1 MANYVKFKQG
11 LKKDFNTTNQ
21 PLTNGMIYFVID
33 EHNNGSIYYDT
44 IVDGEHATK
53 EGTVHRVKF
62 SGLPIKITG
71 SVIGTGVISKDGE
84 TIEINTSTNHS
95 HGLAH
100 QDFTV
105 TLSNDDTNLKWTR
118 LGNQNGEGFW
128 LKSIKGDVKAPAW
141 FQPNYGAGIAFG
153 GGSTKGIISVKY
165 NEPSIRFAGG
175 NGDAPVWYFTITG
188 ANDKTYDLSKI
199 GGHSS
204 DSAKLDHNL
213 IFKIA
218 STADATQGGNG
229 TATDLSGSAVD
240 LYLPTKISG
249 FDLLQATRFQGNA
262 DTSTVAAKLGKG
274 GNTSLPMTFYWDGSK
289 GTQPTW
295 LWGGEN
301 GIDMYVYNPSNFR
314 VAHSVNTAGLDHD
327 VTFKIS
333 KVANATTGEAGVVT
347 KLTGALLEL
356 ILPASISGFNLI
368 QSTRFQGNADSATVA
383 SRANSLFLNPSN
395 RQENI
400 DYQINSDKYQ
410 SRVTYSL
417 ASSITKTGKPPVGDS
432 HVLTFGWDGS
442 GWGAQLAITA
452 DAKPHMAIRG
462 ATVDEKGVSIWDETW
477 STVLDS
483 SNYTSYI
490 NNYYWANV
498 KVSTASSMETKP
510 TFNTAYT
517 SNWWRSTGKTG
528 WWNDT
533 YSGGIAM
540 EDKTYVKVAGNKSFL
555 IPNGSLKIGGNGD
568 IFFATGY
575 DDATL
580 KIYGQTNTDFGVET
594 IVIQTCFDN
603 RDPQTSEYTTQY
615 ANRCNLL
622 LQPRGG
628 QVYIGK
634 NLTTPGDIGYKLL
647 VGGNQWIEGNLVFK
661 GAKEIK
667 FIGSKQT
674 YSMIRFI
681 DNTSDAYGNGISI
694 GGGGSTVI
702 GAGESAMS
710 YVTNGG
716 DERLFLL
723 SDGAINIEA
732 GGDTI
737 SNRKGLQ
744 VTSDGHILP
753 IKAENS
759 NPNAQDLGSAAD
771 YWRNLY
777 INNITL
783 QGQVGNRLV
792 WTNGSKILQAG
803 YHYADTDRIA
813 INTAGRQGYNFYV
826 NGSSYFSSNT
836 YIHRNYFLNNP
847 STGAGELVLTALGYK
862 SAGYPVYND
871 PEFAK
876 GANGISVYN
885 NSSNGVVTHAIV
897 SDASSGNSSGKIL
910 KITHTGSGSPGFGG
924 FVQYISSRANAIFI
938 QIFRAKIPTGRNVA
952 TASNSMGDN
961 YKDEW
966 LTPTTG
972 TGRWEWYARRVI
984 CGASGTFSTGGYVYI
999 KDGAAPT
1006 ASSPLVW
1013 YLSYCNVIDI
1023 TKGNYDGLRTRYSDF
1038 VIYDSGEDGKDNK
1051 TPINDKY
1058 VAKIVAKTSNGTTFT
1073 LRGLNGAGN
1082 ELADAVLTIPNAG
1095 SGKAGL
1101 ITDAAQTIYGEKTL
1115 TSNLRF
1121 ANVTTGTRGIVGTIA
1136 DNNYWRVVGRADK
1149 TNEGYLEIATG
1160 DDANEPIYMRQ
1171 YSGVFGTVKRT
1182 FTILD
1187 GSGCSRAPE
1196 LFEAKKVHVNSKLNQ
1211 STAIAD
1217 ISYQFQVTGTS
1228 NFTDTVNISGVT
1240 NHHNNIQIDAN
1251 YSIAR
1256 PGRGSNWFGSHNT
1269 AMIRMTTIDGWA
1281 PLLAQRATNGY
1292 WVLGHY
1298 NNGGEFNDQWI
1309 FGYLANSNLEGT
1321 SGAKNDLS
1329 TKYRMRNVGG
1339 EKNILFSTYNA
1350 QIGSSTNP
1358 VYIKSNGEAV
1368 ACTYSLSATI
1378 EAGTANR
1385 MAYYKT
1391 ANQIGSSGHYVTSN
1405 QVGINAS
1412 SSKNY
1417 TFYVGGDSLFDN
1429 AVTINGNVHILPDT
1443 DVGLNGA
1450 GSLVIGNKAGQN
1462 LGIDGNEIMARNNSK
1477 ASALY
1482 LNNEGGVVQVG
1493 QDGITI
1499 QAKASSTNL
1508 QSGGLRISSENAGNS
1523 GNVALELYRGN
1534 NGSWQIANE
1543 GAILYFRTNW
1553 VGEKKATYAKNT
1565 LIIDNT
1571 TGSASIPYLAIG
1583 QEERNTTYGLYVV
1596 SSQSWIKNTL
1606 WTGNVYPDTNNT
1618 RECGTNNYFWNKMNT
1633 NWLNVNRGTSQ
1644 TDGGITLYGGDV
1656 NYGIIFRTTKN
1667 QGTHGYVSGDWATYF
1682 TMSNSAGRGWIFK
1695 RWGVGNVASIS
1706 TDGNA
1711 YFNGHIRAASTG
1723 GSWLDGQRYNY
1734 GGYNLLDATNSESYW
1749 PWLRQTNTNTKKWF
1763 SFGILANSFYLIGS
1777 STNRTDNGYDFGW
1790 QFDISNGN
1798 TTFNTNGNKN
1808 NTSKTV
1814 INGRLI
1820 VNPYYSTEQSYSEG
1834 IRVNRANNGW
1844 ANIIL
1849 GGDNGSSTGTSS
1861 TTWLIGHRGS
1871 NGTSSGSG
1879 GSNGANLTGKIN
1891 DLTIEV
1897 NSSSG
1902 QGLTLPVAQG
1912 ELLTWQQRPIMA
1924 QLPAQG
1930 GSATI
1935 LNNANYKTAYLATTS
1950 NGNASMGLVSANWY
1964 HVMNFRHLD
1973 NNGFNSQFVLPLNH
1987 NGQAAWRLSSGTTW
2001 EPWNYIFDDNH
2012 AMIPA
2017 SNNVYNIGSASNYWA
2032 TGYINTLYVAGNA
2045 YANGSNRIPTTG
2057 NTTGTIGSATVPV
2070 YSDNG
2075 VLKTITSYSGNA
2087 ATATTAS
2094 KLSRNAGSATKPIY
2108 FSGGVPVQC
2117 NDTLGVSIS
2126 GNAASAT
2133 YTTQLLGVNG
2143 SNTPYSAVE
2152 GNLIRAVWNVKGDSR
2167 WYLKA
2172 GTYNCRVNYA
2182 DNAGN
2187 ADTID
2192 GYHASEVYK
2201 AATHTIN
2208 NYSSVNDWVQI
2219 ATINID
2225 GTDLAMGGFTA
2236 ILSNR
2241 EYLDGSSFIL
2251 TVAIRRNS
2259 VTSASCQAFYT
2270 PIGSSSPRE
2279 ITIRS
2284 NDGVNFYIYLKS
2296 ELNSWTTYYN
2306 VTKIMTENK
2315 VIFEN
2320 TGISSTNLIT
2330 GDVLKVTATRGGYVN
2345 RAVNANNTKEV
2356 WNDSSYMSFHWNGQS
2371 GQPTWLWGGNNDTNM
2386 YVYNPSNFRV
2396 SYANNAGDADTVDG
2410 YHASDLA
2417 KKTDVSNSYV
2427 KKAGDT
2433 MTGELKN
2440 SSNDFTL
2447 SSNSNEQRFKF
2458 LNASKNKHTVYFY
2471 KGAGT
2476 SSTIVG
2482 LWDSTDGQIWTYN
2495 TSGYFNLDKRVVIG
2509 GYNNSNYSLSTSS
2522 FICDSWI
2529 RTTGSTGW
2537 YNETYGGGWH
2547 MSDSTYIRNYNS
2559 KHLYITGRL
2568 GVNCELRLWEAGR
2581 QITRAG
2587 NSVAWI
2593 NGRDGA
2599 LIRQDSYT
2607 GYNPIFS
2614 CKTTNGSWE
2623 LGPYDNNILYFT
2635 YGTDSNH
2642 KAGKNS
2648 VEHPLRLMP
2657 GKGVLLSGLNYG
2669 TSLPSSGTNG
2679 QVFFKI

>member
-33 EHNNGSIYYDT
+33 ENNNGSIYYDT
-44 IVDGEHATK
+44 IVDGKQATK
-53 EGTVHRVKF
+53 KGTVHRVKF

-84 TIEINTSTNHS
+84 SIEINTSTNHS

-141 FQPNYGAGIAFG
+141 FQPNYGAGVAFG

-165 NEPSIRFAGG
+165 NEPSVRFAGG

-188 ANDKTYDLSKI
+188 SNDKTYDLSKI

-204 DSAKLDHNL
+204 DSAKLDHNVT
-213 IFKIA
+213 FKIA
-218 STADATQGGNG
+218 STADATNGANG
-229 TATDLSGSAVD
+229 TKTDLSGAAVN

-249 FDLLQATRFQGNA
+249 FDLLQA
-262 DTSTVAAKLGKG
+262 S
-274 GNTSLPMTFYWDGSK
+274 
-289 GTQPTW
+289 
-295 LWGGEN
+295 
-301 GIDMYVYNPSNFR
+301 
-314 VAHSVNTAGLDHD
+314 
-327 VTFKIS
+327 
-333 KVANATTGEAGVVT
+333 
-347 KLTGALLEL
+347 
-356 ILPASISGFNLI
+356 
-368 QSTRFQGNADSATVA
+368 RFQGNADSATYA
-383 SRANSLFLNPSN
+383 TSAGYAKGLFLNPET
-395 RQENI
+395 RQEDMNFNLA
-400 DYQINSDKYQ
+400 DTKYIKK
-410 SRVTYSL
+410 VTYSM
-417 ASSITKTGKPPVGDS
+417 ATSTTKKNKPPIGDANILS
-432 HVLTFGWDGS
+432 FGWDNSGYGS
-442 GWGAQLAITA
+442 QLAIQNGSA
-452 DAKPHMAIRG
+452 GHLAVRG
-462 ATVDEKGVSIWDETW
+462 SDSTNGASSWGKW

-498 KVSTASSMETKP
+498 KVSTTSSTETKP

-540 EDKTYVKVAGNKSFL
+540 EDKIYVKVAGNKSFL

-580 KIYGQTNTDFGVET
+580 KIYGQTNTEYGTET
-594 IVIQTCFDN
+594 IAIQTCFDN
-603 RDPQTSEYTTQY
+603 KDPQTSGYTTQY

-634 NLTTPGDIGYKLL
+634 NLTTLGDVEYKLL

-667 FIGSKQT
+667 FIGSKAT

-681 DNTSDAYGNGISI
+681 DNTSDNYGNGISI

-836 YIHRNYFLNNP
+836 YIHRNHFLNNP

-876 GANGISVYN
+876 GTNGISVYN
-885 NSSNGVVTHAIV
+885 DASNGTVTHAIV

-952 TASNSMGDN
+952 TAPNRMGDN

-984 CGASGTFSTGGYVYI
+984 CGASGTFSTGGHIYI
-999 KDGAAPT
+999 KDGATPT

-1038 VIYDSGEDGKDNK
+1038 VTYDSGEDGKDNK

-1058 VAKIVAKTSNGTTFT
+1058 VAKIVTKTSDGTTFT

-1095 SGKAGL
+1095 NGKAGL
-1101 ITDAAQTIYGEKTL
+1101 ITNAAQGIYGEKTL
-1115 TSNLRF
+1115 YSDLRF
-1121 ANVTTGTRGIVGTIA
+1121 ANVSTGTRGIIGTIA
-1136 DNNYWRVVGRADK
+1136 GNNFWRVVGCANATDA
-1149 TNEGYLEIATG
+1149 GYLEIATG
-1160 DDANEPIYMRQ
+1160 DNANESIYIRQ
-1171 YSGVFGTVKRT
+1171 YSGIFGTLKRT
-1182 FTILD
+1182 FTVLD
-1187 GSGCSRAPE
+1187 ESGRSRAPE

-1211 STAIAD
+1211 DAAIAD
-1217 ISYQFQVTGTS
+1217 IGYQFQVTGTS
-1228 NFTDTVNISGVT
+1228 NFTDSVDISGVT
-1240 NHHNNIQIDAN
+1240 THHNNIQMDAN
-1251 YSIAR
+1251 YSISK
-1256 PGRGSNWFGSHNT
+1256 PGKNSNWFGSHNN
-1269 AMIRMTTIDGWA
+1269 AMIRMTSVNDWS
-1281 PLLAQRATNGY
+1281 PLLAQKATNGY
-1292 WVLGHY
+1292 WILGHY
-1298 NNGGEFNDQWI
+1298 NGNDKNSDFRDQWL
-1309 FGYLANSNLEGT
+1309 FGYLSDGNLEGT
-1321 SGAKNDLS
+1321 TGASNSL
-1329 TKYRMRNVGG
+1329 TTTYRLL
-1339 EKNILFSTYNA
+1339 NIGDQRMFVSARYNA
-1350 QIGSSTNP
+1350 AVGSGTQP
-1358 VYIKSNGEAV
+1358 VYVQSNGNV
-1368 ACTYSLSATI
+1368 AACSYSLSATI

-1391 ANQIGSSGHYVTSN
+1391 ANQIGSSNHYVTSS
-1405 QVGINAS
+1405 QVGVNAS

-1462 LGIDGNEIMARNNSK
+1462 LGIDGNEVMARNNSK

-1508 QSGGLRISSENAGNS
+1508 QSGGLRISSQNVGNS

-1543 GAILYFRTNW
+1543 EDILYFRTNW
-1553 VGEKKATYAKNT
+1553 VGDRKTTYAKNT

-1571 TGSASIPYLAIG
+1571 TGSASLPYLAIG

-1606 WTGNVYPDTNNT
+1606 WTGNVYPDVNNA
-1618 RECGTNNYFWNKMNT
+1618 RECGTNNYFWNKMST
-1633 NWLNVNRGTSQ
+1633 NWLNVNRGSSQ
-1644 TDGGITLYGGDV
+1644 TDGGITLYGGDI
-1656 NYGIIFRTTKN
+1656 NYGIIYRTTKD

-1682 TMSNSAGRGWIFK
+1682 TMSNSAGKGWIFK

-1711 YFNGHIRAASTG
+1711 YFNGHIRAASTRS
-1723 GSWLDGQRYNY
+1723 SWLDGQRYNY
-1734 GGYNLLDATNSESYW
+1734 GGYNLLDATDSDSYW

-1790 QFDISNGN
+1790 SFDISNGN
-1798 TTFNTNGNKN
+1798 TTFNVKGNKD

-1820 VNPYYSTEQSYSEG
+1820 VNPYYSTEQLYSEG
-1834 IRVNRANNGW
+1834 IRVNRAKNGW

-1871 NGTSSGSG
+1871 NGTNSGSG
-1879 GSNGANLTGKIN
+1879 SVNGANLAGKIN

-1902 QGLTLPVAQG
+1902 QGLTLPVVQG

-1930 GSATI
+1930 SSTTI

-1950 NGNASMGLVSANWY
+1950 NGNASMGLASANWY
-1964 HVMNFRHLD
+1964 HVMNFRHLN
-1973 NNGFNSQFVLPLNH
+1973 NNGYNSQFVLPLNH
-1987 NGQAAWRLSSGTTW
+1987 NGHAAWRLSSGTTW
-2001 EPWNYIFDDNH
+2001 NAWNYIFDDRH
-2012 AMIPA
+2012 AMVPA
-2017 SNNVYNIGSASNYWA
+2017 SNNAYNIGSASNYWA

-2087 ATATTAS
+2087 ATATVAS
-2094 KLSRNAGSATKPIY
+2094 SANKLNTSAGGNTNPIY
-2108 FSGGVPVQC
+2108 FTNGVPVKSTASVGSANQPVYL
-2117 NDTLGVSIS
+2117 NNGVITACAGSQSGTEKQQSFKIS
-2126 GNAASAT
+2126 GSNGTAHWYYLGHLTSNGDNSEVIIDIYSGNGYNGTGNQNTHISIFVKDGWQSTRAAANSFGISYLVDHSDVNATSIRVKGLASADNIIDL
-2133 YTTQLLGVNG
+2133 YVYLPWDYSDGYYSIKG
-2143 SNTPYSAVE
+2143 YYNTWAHKGTRSTAEPTSGEVQNCVFGAFRAGQVY
-2152 GNLIRAVWNVKGDSR
+2152 GAVWNDYAEYRRTKKYVQPGYCVIETGKGDLIKSFER
-2167 WYLKA
+2167 LQPGANIVSDTFGFAIGETEQTKTPLAVSGRVLAYPYEDRDSYQA
-2172 GTYNCRVNYA
+2172 GDPVCSGPN
-2182 DNAGN
+2182 G
-2187 ADTID
+2187 TI
-2192 GYHASEVYK
+2192 SKMTREEV
-2201 AATHTIN
+2201 
-2208 NYSSVNDWVQI
+2208 
-2219 ATINID
+2219 
-2225 GTDLAMGGFTA
+2225 
-2236 ILSNR
+2236 R
-2241 EYLDGSSFIL
+2241 EYPERIIG
-2251 TVAIRRNS
+2251 TVS
-2259 VTSASCQAFYT
+2259 
-2270 PIGSSSPRE
+2270 E
-2279 ITIRS
+2279 IP
-2284 NDGVNFYIYLKS
+2284 DY
-2296 ELNSWTTYYN
+2296 
-2306 VTKIMTENK
+2306 
-2315 VIFEN
+2315 
-2320 TGISSTNLIT
+2320 
-2330 GDVLKVTATRGGYVN
+2330 
-2345 RAVNANNTKEV
+2345 EV
-2356 WNDSSYMSFHWNGQS
+2356 WG
-2371 GQPTWLWGGNNDTNM
+2371 TGN
-2386 YVYNPSNFRV
+2386 VKV
-2396 SYANNAGDADTVDG
+2396 NNRIWI
-2410 YHASDLA
+2410 
-2417 KKTDVSNSYV
+2417 KV
-2427 KKAGDT
+2427 K
-2433 MTGELKN
+2433 
-2440 SSNDFTL
+2440 
-2447 SSNSNEQRFKF
+2447 
-2458 LNASKNKHTVYFY
+2458 
-2471 KGAGT
+2471 
-2476 SSTIVG
+2476 
-2482 LWDSTDGQIWTYN
+2482 
-2495 TSGYFNLDKRVVIG
+2495 
-2509 GYNNSNYSLSTSS
+2509 
-2522 FICDSWI
+2522 
-2529 RTTGSTGW
+2529 
-2537 YNETYGGGWH
+2537 
-2547 MSDSTYIRNYNS
+2547 
-2559 KHLYITGRL
+2559 
-2568 GVNCELRLWEAGR
+2568 
-2581 QITRAG
+2581 
-2587 NSVAWI
+2587 
-2593 NGRDGA
+2593 
-2599 LIRQDSYT
+2599 
-2607 GYNPIFS
+2607 
-2614 CKTTNGSWE
+2614 
-2623 LGPYDNNILYFT
+2623 
-2635 YGTDSNH
+2635 
-2642 KAGKNS
+2642 
-2648 VEHPLRLMP
+2648 
-2657 GKGVLLSGLNYG
+2657 
-2669 TSLPSSGTNG
+2669 
-2679 QVFFKI
+2679 

>member
-1 MANYVKFKQG
+1 LTNYVKFKQG

-33 EHNNGSIYYDT
+33 ENNNGSIYYDT
-44 IVDGEHATK
+44 IVDGKQATK
-53 EGTVHRVKF
+53 KGTVHRVKF

-84 TIEINTSTNHS
+84 SIEINTSTNHS

-105 TLSNDDTNLKWTR
+105 TLTNDDTNLKWTR
-118 LGNQNGEGFW
+118 LGNQNGGGFW
-128 LKSIKGDVKAPAW
+128 LKSIRGQTKAPAW
-141 FQPNYGAGIAFG
+141 FLPDFSAGIAFG
-153 GGSTKGIISVKY
+153 GSDTKGIISVKY
-165 NEPSIRFAGG
+165 SQPGIRFAGG

-204 DSAKLDHNL
+204 DSAKLDHNVT
-213 IFKIA
+213 FKIA
-218 STADATQGGNG
+218 STADATNGANG
-229 TATDLSGSAVD
+229 TKTDLSGAAVN

-249 FDLLQATRFQGNA
+249 FDLLQA
-262 DTSTVAAKLGKG
+262 S
-274 GNTSLPMTFYWDGSK
+274 
-289 GTQPTW
+289 
-295 LWGGEN
+295 
-301 GIDMYVYNPSNFR
+301 
-314 VAHSVNTAGLDHD
+314 
-327 VTFKIS
+327 
-333 KVANATTGEAGVVT
+333 
-347 KLTGALLEL
+347 
-356 ILPASISGFNLI
+356 
-368 QSTRFQGNADSATVA
+368 RFQGNADSATYA
-383 SRANSLFLNPSN
+383 TSAGYAKGLFLNPEA
-395 RQENI
+395 RQEDMNFNLA
-400 DYQINSDKYQ
+400 DTKYIKK
-410 SRVTYSL
+410 VTYSM
-417 ASSITKTGKPPVGDS
+417 ATSTTKKNKPPIGDANILS
-432 HVLTFGWDGS
+432 FGWDNSGYGS
-442 GWGAQLAITA
+442 QLAIQNGSA
-452 DAKPHMAIRG
+452 GHLAVRG
-462 ATVDEKGVSIWDETW
+462 SGSTNGASSWGEW

-498 KVSTASSMETKP
+498 KVSTTSSTETKP

-540 EDKTYVKVAGNKSFL
+540 EDKIYVKVAGNKSFL

-647 VGGNQWIEGNLVFK
+647 IGGNQWIEGNLVFK

-667 FIGSKQT
+667 FIGSKAT

-681 DNTSDAYGNGISI
+681 DNTSDNYGNGISI

-836 YIHRNYFLNNP
+836 YIHRNHFLNNP

-885 NSSNGVVTHAIV
+885 NASNGTVTHAIV

-952 TASNSMGDN
+952 TTSNSMGDN

-984 CGASGTFSTGGYVYI
+984 CGASGTFSTGGHIYI
-999 KDGAAPT
+999 KDGATPT

-1038 VIYDSGEDGKDNK
+1038 VTYDSGEDGKDNK

-1058 VAKIVAKTSNGTTFT
+1058 VAKIVTKTSNGTTFT

-1095 SGKAGL
+1095 NGKAGL
-1101 ITDAAQTIYGEKTL
+1101 ITNAAQGIYGEKTL
-1115 TSNLRF
+1115 YSDLRF
-1121 ANVTTGTRGIVGTIA
+1121 ANVSTGTRGIIGTIA
-1136 DNNYWRVVGRADK
+1136 DNDFWRVVGHASA
-1149 TNEGYLEIATG
+1149 TNSGYLEIATG
-1160 DDANEPIYMRQ
+1160 DDATEPIYIRQ
-1171 YSGVFGTVKRT
+1171 YTGIFGTLKRT
-1182 FTILD
+1182 FTVLD
-1187 GSGCSRAPE
+1187 ESGRSRAPE
-1196 LFEAKKVHVNSKLNQ
+1196 LFEAKKIHVNSKLDQNA
-1211 STAIAD
+1211 AIAD

-1228 NFTDTVNISGVT
+1228 NFTDSVDISGVT
-1240 NHHNNIQIDAN
+1240 THHNHIQIDAN
-1251 YSIAR
+1251 YSIAK
-1256 PGRGSNWFGSHNT
+1256 PGKSSAWFGSHNN
-1269 AMIRMTTIDGWA
+1269 AMIRMTSVNDWS
-1281 PLLAQRATNGY
+1281 PLLAQKATNGY
-1292 WVLGHY
+1292 WILGHY
-1298 NNGGEFNDQWI
+1298 NHYNEKDKNDKDSDFRDQWL
-1309 FGYLANSNLEGT
+1309 FGYLSDGNLEGT
-1321 SGAKNDLS
+1321 TGASNSL
-1329 TKYRMRNVGG
+1329 TTTYRLL
-1339 EKNILFSTYNA
+1339 NIGNQRMFVSARYNA
-1350 QIGSSTNP
+1350 AVGSGTQP
-1358 VYIKSNGEAV
+1358 VYVQSNGNV
-1368 ACTYSLSATI
+1368 AACSYSLSATI

-1391 ANQIGSSGHYVTSN
+1391 ANQIGSSNHYVTSS

-1462 LGIDGNEIMARNNSK
+1462 LGIDGNEVMARNNSK

-1508 QSGGLRISSENAGNS
+1508 QSGGLRISSESAGSN

-1553 VGEKKATYAKNT
+1553 VGDRKTTYAKNA

-1571 TGSASIPYLAIG
+1571 TGAASLPYLAIG
-1583 QEERNTTYGLYVV
+1583 QEERNTTYGLYVT
-1596 SSQSWIKNTL
+1596 SNQSWIKNTL
-1606 WTGNVYPDTNNT
+1606 WTGNVYPDANNKWNLGSAQYQWHSFHVFKDLNIYGNGSTTDDSHIKFNASNNT
-1618 RECGTNNYFWNKMNT
+1618 QRAIITFNGDVDNGAQSNTHLKIATSYGAIKIKPANGYLDLGSGNDLHIQANTKSFNQDIIAAYDAPGSGCGIDLVIGAGATTIVGAGESAAAMRSVGASANENLYLTADANVFLYSNCDTIANRRYACFDTGRNFYPDADNSGSIGTFGNRWNTGWFNTLNLAGATSSTIANSTPRIIFQEKSGTNKIQAVGIVY
-1633 NWLNVNRGTSQ
+1633 
-1644 TDGGITLYGGDV
+1644 TDTDAYRPTKGLKIMDV
-1656 NYGIIFRTTKN
+1656 
-1667 QGTHGYVSGDWATYF
+1667 D
-1682 TMSNSAGRGWIFK
+1682 NSD
-1695 RWGVGNVASIS
+1695 VGNVWLEVQGDIWTGGNIRINNNKSLIQNQGNTSNYTEAVKWYKGGKSQNTYDPQIGQHN
-1706 TDGNA
+1706 TGGDGNGSICILPYA
-1711 YFNGHIRAASTG
+1711 TAADPWG
-1723 GSWLDGQRYNY
+1723 GSVGLFIAKSRM
-1734 GGYNLLDATNSESYW
+1734 LLDNY
-1749 PWLRQTNTNTKKWF
+1749 
-1763 SFGILANSFYLIGS
+1763 
-1777 STNRTDNGYDFGW
+1777 
-1790 QFDISNGN
+1790 
-1798 TTFNTNGNKN
+1798 
-1808 NTSKTV
+1808 
-1814 INGRLI
+1814 
-1820 VNPYYSTEQSYSEG
+1820 
-1834 IRVNRANNGW
+1834 RV
-1844 ANIIL
+1844 
-1849 GGDNGSSTGTSS
+1849 
-1861 TTWLIGHRGS
+1861 
-1871 NGTSSGSG
+1871 
-1879 GSNGANLTGKIN
+1879 
-1891 DLTIEV
+1891 
-1897 NSSSG
+1897 
-1902 QGLTLPVAQG
+1902 
-1912 ELLTWQQRPIMA
+1912 
-1924 QLPAQG
+1924 
-1930 GSATI
+1930 
-1935 LNNANYKTAYLATTS
+1935 
-1950 NGNASMGLVSANWY
+1950 
-1964 HVMNFRHLD
+1964 
-1973 NNGFNSQFVLPLNH
+1973 
-1987 NGQAAWRLSSGTTW
+1987 
-2001 EPWNYIFDDNH
+2001 
-2012 AMIPA
+2012 
-2017 SNNVYNIGSASNYWA
+2017 
-2032 TGYINTLYVAGNA
+2032 
-2045 YANGSNRIPTTG
+2045 PTTG
-2057 NTTGTIGSATVPV
+2057 NSGGTVGSATVPV
-2070 YSDNG
+2070 YSDGG
-2075 VLKTITSYSGNA
+2075 VLKTITSYNGNA
-2087 ATATTAS
+2087 ATATTAL

-2126 GNAASAT
+2126 GNAATATIASSANKLNT
-2133 YTTQLLGVNG
+2133 SAGGNTNPIYFTNGVPVRSTASVGSANQPVYLNNGVITACAGSQSGTEKQQSFKISG
-2143 SNTPYSAVE
+2143 SNGTAHWYYLGHLTSNGDNSEVIIDIYS
-2152 GNLIRAVWNVKGDSR
+2152 GNGYNGTGNQNTHISIFVKDGWQSTRAAANSFGISYLVDHSDVNATSIRVKGLASADNIIDLYVYLPWGYSDGYYSIKGYYNTWAHKGTRSTAEPTSGEVQNCVFGTFRAGQVYGAVWNDYAEYRRTKKYVQPGYCVIETGKGDLIKSSKR
-2167 WYLKA
+2167 LQPGANIVSDTFGFAIGETEQTKTPLAVSGRVLAYPYEDRDSYQA
-2172 GTYNCRVNYA
+2172 GDPVCSGPN
-2182 DNAGN
+2182 G
-2187 ADTID
+2187 TI
-2192 GYHASEVYK
+2192 SKMTREEV
-2201 AATHTIN
+2201 
-2208 NYSSVNDWVQI
+2208 
-2219 ATINID
+2219 
-2225 GTDLAMGGFTA
+2225 
-2236 ILSNR
+2236 R
-2241 EYLDGSSFIL
+2241 EYPDRIIG
-2251 TVAIRRNS
+2251 TVS
-2259 VTSASCQAFYT
+2259 
-2270 PIGSSSPRE
+2270 E
-2279 ITIRS
+2279 IP
-2284 NDGVNFYIYLKS
+2284 DY
-2296 ELNSWTTYYN
+2296 
-2306 VTKIMTENK
+2306 
-2315 VIFEN
+2315 
-2320 TGISSTNLIT
+2320 
-2330 GDVLKVTATRGGYVN
+2330 
-2345 RAVNANNTKEV
+2345 EV
-2356 WNDSSYMSFHWNGQS
+2356 WG
-2371 GQPTWLWGGNNDTNM
+2371 TGN
-2386 YVYNPSNFRV
+2386 VKV
-2396 SYANNAGDADTVDG
+2396 NNRIWI
-2410 YHASDLA
+2410 
-2417 KKTDVSNSYV
+2417 KV
-2427 KKAGDT
+2427 K
-2433 MTGELKN
+2433 
-2440 SSNDFTL
+2440 
-2447 SSNSNEQRFKF
+2447 
-2458 LNASKNKHTVYFY
+2458 
-2471 KGAGT
+2471 
-2476 SSTIVG
+2476 
-2482 LWDSTDGQIWTYN
+2482 
-2495 TSGYFNLDKRVVIG
+2495 
-2509 GYNNSNYSLSTSS
+2509 
-2522 FICDSWI
+2522 
-2529 RTTGSTGW
+2529 
-2537 YNETYGGGWH
+2537 
-2547 MSDSTYIRNYNS
+2547 
-2559 KHLYITGRL
+2559 
-2568 GVNCELRLWEAGR
+2568 
-2581 QITRAG
+2581 
-2587 NSVAWI
+2587 
-2593 NGRDGA
+2593 
-2599 LIRQDSYT
+2599 
-2607 GYNPIFS
+2607 
-2614 CKTTNGSWE
+2614 
-2623 LGPYDNNILYFT
+2623 
-2635 YGTDSNH
+2635 
-2642 KAGKNS
+2642 
-2648 VEHPLRLMP
+2648 
-2657 GKGVLLSGLNYG
+2657 
-2669 TSLPSSGTNG
+2669 
-2679 QVFFKI
+2679 

>member
-33 EHNNGSIYYDT
+33 ENNNGSIYYDT
-44 IVDGEHATK
+44 IVDGAQATK
-53 EGTVHRVKF
+53 KGTVHRVKF

-71 SVIGTGVISKDGE
+71 SVTGTGVICKDGE
-84 TIEINTSTNHS
+84 SIEINTSTNHS

-105 TLSNDDTNLKWTR
+105 TLTNDDTNLKWTR
-118 LGNQNGEGFW
+118 LGNQNGGGFW
-128 LKSIKGDVKAPAW
+128 LKSIRGQAKAPAW
-141 FQPNYGAGIAFG
+141 FLSDYSAGIAFG
-153 GGSTKGIISVKY
+153 GEDTKGIISVKY
-165 NEPSIRFAGG
+165 SQPGVRFAGG

-188 ANDKTYDLSKI
+188 SNNKTYDLSKI

-204 DSAKLDHNL
+204 DSAKLDHNVT
-213 IFKIA
+213 FKIA
-218 STADATQGGNG
+218 STADATNGANG
-229 TATDLSGSAVD
+229 TKTDLSGSAVN

-249 FDLLQATRFQGNA
+249 FDLLQA
-262 DTSTVAAKLGKG
+262 S
-274 GNTSLPMTFYWDGSK
+274 
-289 GTQPTW
+289 
-295 LWGGEN
+295 
-301 GIDMYVYNPSNFR
+301 
-314 VAHSVNTAGLDHD
+314 
-327 VTFKIS
+327 
-333 KVANATTGEAGVVT
+333 
-347 KLTGALLEL
+347 
-356 ILPASISGFNLI
+356 
-368 QSTRFQGNADSATVA
+368 RFQGNADSATYA
-383 SRANSLFLNPSN
+383 TSAGYAKGLFLNPET
-395 RQENI
+395 RQEDMNFNLA
-400 DYQINSDKYQ
+400 DAKYIK
-410 SRVTYSL
+410 RVTYSM
-417 ASSITKTGKPPVGDS
+417 ATSTTKKNKPPIGDAS
-432 HVLTFGWDGS
+432 ILSFGWDNSGYGS
-442 GWGAQLAITA
+442 QLAIQNGSA
-452 DAKPHMAIRG
+452 GHLAVRG
-462 ATVDEKGVSIWDETW
+462 SGSTNGASSWGEW

-498 KVSTASSMETKP
+498 KVSIASSTETKP

-555 IPNGSLKIGGNGD
+555 IPNGSLKIGGHGD

-594 IVIQTCFDN
+594 IVIQTCFN
-603 RDPQTSEYTTQY
+603 NQDPQTSEYTTQY

-634 NLTTPGDIGYKLL
+634 NLTTPGDVGYKLL

-667 FIGSKQT
+667 FIGSKHT

-681 DNTSDAYGNGISI
+681 DNTSDIYGNGISI

-710 YVTNGG
+710 YVANGG

-723 SDGAINIEA
+723 SDAAINIEA

-753 IKAENS
+753 IKVENS

-783 QGQVGNRLV
+783 QGQIENRLV
-792 WTNGSKILQAG
+792 WTNGSKILKAG

-813 INTAGRQGYNFYV
+813 INTVERQGYNFYV

-862 SAGYPVYND
+862 SVGYPVYND

-876 GANGISVYN
+876 GTNGISVYN
-885 NSSNGVVTHAIV
+885 NASNGAVTHAIV

-952 TASNSMGDN
+952 TTSNHMGDN

-1013 YLSYCNVIDI
+1013 YLSYCNVIDV
-1023 TKGNYDGLRTRYSDF
+1023 TKGNYDGLRSRYSDF
-1038 VIYDSGEDGKDNK
+1038 VTYDSGEDGKDNK

-1058 VAKIVAKTSNGTTFT
+1058 VAKIVTKTSNGTTFT
-1073 LRGLNGAGN
+1073 LRGLNGVGN

-1095 SGKAGL
+1095 SDKAGL
-1101 ITDAAQTIYGEKTL
+1101 ITNTAQGIYGEKTL
-1115 TSNLRF
+1115 HENLRF
-1121 ANVTTGTRGIVGTIA
+1121 AGISTGTRGIVGTIA
-1136 DNNYWRVVGRADK
+1136 DNDYWRVVGRADK

-1187 GSGCSRAPE
+1187 GSGRSRAPE

-1256 PGRGSNWFGSHNT
+1256 PGRSSYWFGSHNA

-1298 NNGGEFNDQWI
+1298 NNGGDFNDQWI
-1309 FGYLANSNLEGT
+1309 FGYLANSNLEGA
-1321 SGAKNDLS
+1321 SGEKNDLS

-1368 ACTYSLSATI
+1368 ACSYSLSATI

-1462 LGIDGNEIMARNNSK
+1462 LGIDGNEIMARSNSK

-1482 LNNEGGVVQVG
+1482 LNDEGGIVQVG

-1508 QSGGLRISSENAGNS
+1508 QSGGLRISSKNAGNS

-1543 GAILYFRTNW
+1543 EAILYFRTNW
-1553 VGEKKATYAKNT
+1553 VGDRKTTYAKNV
-1565 LIIDNT
+1565 LIMDKT

-1606 WTGNVYPDTNNT
+1606 WTGHVYPDANNK
-1618 RECGTNNYFWNKMNT
+1618 WNLGSAQYQWNSFHVFRDLNIYGNESTTDESHIKFNASNKTQRAIITFNGNIDNGAQSNT
-1633 NWLNVNRGTSQ
+1633 HLKIATSFGAIKIKPANGYLDLGSGNDLHIQ
-1644 TDGGITLYGGDV
+1644 ANTKSYNQDIIAAYDSP
-1656 NYGIIFRTTKN
+1656 NAYGIDLVIGSGATTIV
-1667 QGTHGYVSGDWATYF
+1667 GAGESAAAMY
-1682 TMSNSAGRGWIFK
+1682 SAGIK
-1695 RWGVGNVASIS
+1695 NTENLYLSADGNVFLYTNCDTIANRRYACFDTGRNFYPDADNSGSIG
-1706 TDGNA
+1706 TFDNRWNTGW
-1711 YFNGHIRAASTG
+1711 FNT
-1723 GSWLDGQRYNY
+1723 L
-1734 GGYNLLDATNSESYW
+1734 NLAGATS
-1749 PWLRQTNTNTKKWF
+1749 NT
-1763 SFGILANSFYLIGS
+1763 IANS
-1777 STNRTDNGYDFGW
+1777 TPR
-1790 QFDISNGN
+1790 
-1798 TTFNTNGNKN
+1798 
-1808 NTSKTV
+1808 
-1814 INGRLI
+1814 
-1820 VNPYYSTEQSYSEG
+1820 
-1834 IRVNRANNGW
+1834 
-1844 ANIIL
+1844 IIFQEK
-1849 GGDNGSSTGTSS
+1849 
-1861 TTWLIGHRGS
+1861 
-1871 NGTSSGSG
+1871 
-1879 GSNGANLTGKIN
+1879 NGANKIQAVGIVYTDADAYRPTKGLKIMDVDGSDGENVWLEVQGDIWTGGNIRIN
-1891 DLTIEV
+1891 NNKSLIQNQGDTSNYTEAVKWYKGGKSQNTYNPQI
-1897 NSSSG
+1897 G
-1902 QGLTLPVAQG
+1902 QHNTGNDGTGSICILPYA
-1912 ELLTWQQRPIMA
+1912 TATAPW
-1924 QLPAQG
+1924 G
-1930 GSATI
+1930 GSV
-1935 LNNANYKTAYLATTS
+1935 
-1950 NGNASMGLVSANWY
+1950 GLFIAKSR
-1964 HVMNFRHLD
+1964 MLLD
-1973 NNGFNSQFVLPLNH
+1973 NYRV
-1987 NGQAAWRLSSGTTW
+1987 
-2001 EPWNYIFDDNH
+2001 
-2012 AMIPA
+2012 
-2017 SNNVYNIGSASNYWA
+2017 
-2032 TGYINTLYVAGNA
+2032 
-2045 YANGSNRIPTTG
+2045 PTTG
-2057 NTTGTIGSATVPV
+2057 NSGGTVGSATVPV

-2087 ATATTAS
+2087 ATAT
-2094 KLSRNAGSATKPIY
+2094 KLQTTRNIILNGNLQGSASFNGTGDATITALNYQSSVKGGNTYNYPWHRIATTVVGTGQYNDRSALLRIRHTFNGGGEGLVKVSVRTNSTGSDCEISAIWLYRYKIAENNIGIGLWGVTGDNVYLDVYYKYASGWPRAIVELISNGRIFTLISSNEANDTTTTDKKTSSEVYTSIENGATLIRGKAYTKIVYGSDGIDNSRYVLKTGDTMSGHLNNNSEFITTSPNGFRISAASSTNTKSMLLRNDGSNFYILCCNSATAGDNWYIPTGGANPLRIDLTTGYSY
-2108 FSGGVPVQC
+2108 FSKVYG
-2117 NDTLGVSIS
+2117 
-2126 GNAASAT
+2126 
-2133 YTTQLLGVNG
+2133 
-2143 SNTPYSAVE
+2143 
-2152 GNLIRAVWNVKGDSR
+2152 AVWNDYAEYRSTSKIKPGQCVIETGLGDLIQSTKR
-2167 WYLKA
+2167 LQPGANIVSDTFGFAIGETEQTKTPIAVSGRVLAYPYEDRDSYQA
-2172 GTYNCRVNYA
+2172 GDPVCSGPN
-2182 DNAGN
+2182 G
-2187 ADTID
+2187 TI
-2192 GYHASEVYK
+2192 SKMTREEV
-2201 AATHTIN
+2201 
-2208 NYSSVNDWVQI
+2208 
-2219 ATINID
+2219 
-2225 GTDLAMGGFTA
+2225 
-2236 ILSNR
+2236 R
-2241 EYLDGSSFIL
+2241 EYPERIIG
-2251 TVAIRRNS
+2251 TVS
-2259 VTSASCQAFYT
+2259 
-2270 PIGSSSPRE
+2270 E
-2279 ITIRS
+2279 IPDYEIWGTG
-2284 NDGVNFYIYLKS
+2284 NVKVNNRI
-2296 ELNSWTTYYN
+2296 W
-2306 VTKIMTENK
+2306 IK
-2315 VIFEN
+2315 V
-2320 TGISSTNLIT
+2320 
-2330 GDVLKVTATRGGYVN
+2330 K
-2345 RAVNANNTKEV
+2345 
-2356 WNDSSYMSFHWNGQS
+2356 
-2371 GQPTWLWGGNNDTNM
+2371 
-2386 YVYNPSNFRV
+2386 
-2396 SYANNAGDADTVDG
+2396 
-2410 YHASDLA
+2410 
-2417 KKTDVSNSYV
+2417 
-2427 KKAGDT
+2427 
-2433 MTGELKN
+2433 
-2440 SSNDFTL
+2440 
-2447 SSNSNEQRFKF
+2447 
-2458 LNASKNKHTVYFY
+2458 
-2471 KGAGT
+2471 
-2476 SSTIVG
+2476 
-2482 LWDSTDGQIWTYN
+2482 
-2495 TSGYFNLDKRVVIG
+2495 
-2509 GYNNSNYSLSTSS
+2509 
-2522 FICDSWI
+2522 
-2529 RTTGSTGW
+2529 
-2537 YNETYGGGWH
+2537 
-2547 MSDSTYIRNYNS
+2547 
-2559 KHLYITGRL
+2559 
-2568 GVNCELRLWEAGR
+2568 
-2581 QITRAG
+2581 
-2587 NSVAWI
+2587 
-2593 NGRDGA
+2593 
-2599 LIRQDSYT
+2599 
-2607 GYNPIFS
+2607 
-2614 CKTTNGSWE
+2614 
-2623 LGPYDNNILYFT
+2623 
-2635 YGTDSNH
+2635 
-2642 KAGKNS
+2642 
-2648 VEHPLRLMP
+2648 
-2657 GKGVLLSGLNYG
+2657 
-2669 TSLPSSGTNG
+2669 
-2679 QVFFKI
+2679 

>member
-33 EHNNGSIYYDT
+33 ENNNGSIYYDT
-44 IVDGEHATK
+44 IVDGKQATK
-53 EGTVHRVKF
+53 NGTVHRVKF

-71 SVIGTGVISKDGE
+71 SVTGTGVISKDGE
-84 TIEINTSTNHS
+84 SIEINTSTNHS

-118 LGNQNGEGFW
+118 LGNQNGGGYW
-128 LKSIKGDVKAPAW
+128 LKSIRGQAKAPAW
-141 FQPNYGAGIAFG
+141 FLPDYSAGIAFG
-153 GGSTKGIISVKY
+153 GGDTKGIISVKY
-165 NEPSIRFAGG
+165 SQPGVRFAGG

-188 ANDKTYDLSKI
+188 SNDKSYDLNRI

-204 DSAKLDHNL
+204 DSAKLDHNVT
-213 IFKIA
+213 FKIA
-218 STADATQGGNG
+218 STADATNGANG
-229 TATDLSGSAVD
+229 TKTDLSGPAVN

-249 FDLLQATRFQGNA
+249 FDLLQA
-262 DTSTVAAKLGKG
+262 S
-274 GNTSLPMTFYWDGSK
+274 
-289 GTQPTW
+289 
-295 LWGGEN
+295 
-301 GIDMYVYNPSNFR
+301 
-314 VAHSVNTAGLDHD
+314 
-327 VTFKIS
+327 
-333 KVANATTGEAGVVT
+333 
-347 KLTGALLEL
+347 
-356 ILPASISGFNLI
+356 
-368 QSTRFQGNADSATVA
+368 RFQGNADSATYA
-383 SRANSLFLNPSN
+383 TSAGYAKGLFLNPET
-395 RQENI
+395 RQEDMNFNLA
-400 DYQINSDKYQ
+400 DAKYIK
-410 SRVTYSL
+410 RVTYSM
-417 ASSITKTGKPPVGDS
+417 ATSTTKKNKPPIGDANILS
-432 HVLTFGWDGS
+432 FGWDNSGYGS
-442 GWGAQLAITA
+442 QLAIQNGNA
-452 DAKPHMAIRG
+452 GHLAVRG
-462 ATVDEKGVSIWDETW
+462 SGSNNGASSWGEW

-498 KVSTASSMETKP
+498 KVSTASSTETKP

-568 IFFATGY
+568 IFFATGN
-575 DDATL
+575 DDTTL

-603 RDPQTSEYTTQY
+603 QDPQTSEYTTQY

-634 NLTTPGDIGYKLL
+634 NLTTLGDVGYKLL

-681 DNTSDAYGNGISI
+681 DNTSDTDGNGISI

-862 SAGYPVYND
+862 SVGYPVYND

-885 NSSNGVVTHAIV
+885 NASNGAVTHAIV

-1073 LRGLNGAGN
+1073 LRGLNGADN

-1101 ITDAAQTIYGEKTL
+1101 ITDAAQGIYGEKTL
-1115 TSNLRF
+1115 HENLRF
-1121 ANVTTGTRGIVGTIA
+1121 ANVTTGTKGIVGTIA
-1136 DNNYWRVVGRADK
+1136 DNDYWRVVGRADK
-1149 TNEGYLEIATG
+1149 TDEGYLEIATG
-1160 DDANEPIYMRQ
+1160 DNANEPIYMRQ
-1171 YSGVFGTVKRT
+1171 YFGVFGTVKRT

-1187 GSGCSRAPE
+1187 GSGRSRAPE
-1196 LFEAKKVHVNSKLNQ
+1196 LFEAKKIHVNSKLNQ
-1211 STAIAD
+1211 SNAIED
-1217 ISYQFQVTGTS
+1217 IGYQFQVTGTS
-1228 NFTDTVNISGVT
+1228 NFTDSVDISGVT
-1240 NHHNNIQIDAN
+1240 THHNNIQMDTN
-1251 YSIAR
+1251 YSISK
-1256 PGRGSNWFGSHNT
+1256 PGKGSAWFGSHNN
-1269 AMIRMTTIDGWA
+1269 AMIRMTSVNGWS
-1281 PLLAQRATNGY
+1281 PLLAQKATGGY
-1292 WVLGHY
+1292 WILGHY
-1298 NNGGEFNDQWI
+1298 DHYNEKDEKDKNSDFRNQWV
-1309 FGYLANSNLEGT
+1309 FGYLSNSNLEGT
-1321 SGAKNDLS
+1321 TGASDSLTTTYRLLNIGGNDNQ
-1329 TKYRMRNVGG
+1329 RMFVSA
-1339 EKNILFSTYNA
+1339 KYNA
-1350 QIGSSTNP
+1350 EVGSGTQP
-1358 VYIKSNGEAV
+1358 VYVQSNGNV
-1368 ACTYSLSATI
+1368 ATCSYSLSATI

-1391 ANQIGSSGHYVTSN
+1391 ANQIGSSGHYVTSS

-1450 GSLVIGNKAGQN
+1450 GSLVIGNKAGPN
-1462 LGIDGNEIMARNNSK
+1462 LGIDCNEIMARNNSK
-1477 ASALY
+1477 ASPLY
-1482 LNNEGGVVQVG
+1482 LNNEGGIVQVG

-1499 QAKASSTNL
+1499 QAKASSINL
-1508 QSGGLRISSENAGNS
+1508 QSGGLRISSESSGNN

-1553 VGEKKATYAKNT
+1553 VGDRKTTYAKNA

-1606 WTGNVYPDTNNT
+1606 WTGNVYPDVNNA
-1618 RECGTNNYFWNKMNT
+1618 RECGTNNYFWNKMST
-1633 NWLNVNRGTSQ
+1633 NWLNVNRGNSQ

-1656 NYGIIFRTTKN
+1656 NYGIIFRATKN

-1723 GSWLDGQRYNY
+1723 SSWLDGQRYDC
-1734 GGYNLLDATNSESYW
+1734 GGYNLLDATDSGSYW

-1763 SFGILANSFYLIGS
+1763 SFGILSTSFYLIGS
-1777 STNRTDNGYDFGW
+1777 STNRVDDDYDFGW

-1808 NTSKTV
+1808 STSKTV

-1820 VNPYYSTEQSYSEG
+1820 VNPYYSIEQSYSEG

-1871 NGTSSGSG
+1871 NGTNSYSGS
-1879 GSNGANLTGKIN
+1879 SNGANLAGKIN

-1930 GSATI
+1930 NSATI
-1935 LNNANYKTAYLATTS
+1935 LNNANYKTAYLATTN
-1950 NGNASMGLVSANWY
+1950 NGNASMGLAAVNWY

-1973 NNGFNSQFVLPLNH
+1973 NNGYNSQFVLPLSH
-1987 NGQAAWRLSSGTTW
+1987 NGHAAWRYSSGTTW
-2001 EPWNYIFDDNH
+2001 SAWNYIFDDRH
-2012 AMIPA
+2012 AMVPA
-2017 SNNVYNIGSASNYWA
+2017 SNNTYNIGSTSNYWA

-2045 YANGSNRIPTTG
+2045 YANGSKRIPTTG
-2057 NTTGTIGSATVPV
+2057 NASGTIGSATVPV

-2087 ATATTAS
+2087 ATATVAS
-2094 KLSRNAGSATKPIY
+2094 SANKLNTSAGDNTNPIY
-2108 FSGGVPVQC
+2108 FSNGIPVKSTASVGSANQPVYLNNGVITACAGSQSGTEKQQSFKINGANGTVHWYY
-2117 NDTLGVSIS
+2117 LGNLVSNGDSSEVIIDIYTGNGYNSS
-2126 GNAASAT
+2126 GNQNTHISIFIKDGWQSTQAAAASFGISYLVDHSDVNAT
-2133 YTTQLLGVNG
+2133 SIKIKGMASAHNVIDLYVYLPWGYSDGYYSIKGYYSTWTHKGIRSTTEPTSGEVQNCVFGAFRAGQVYG
-2143 SNTPYSAVE
+2143 
-2152 GNLIRAVWNVKGDSR
+2152 AVWNDYAEYRRTKNNVQPGYCVIETGKGDLIKSSER
-2167 WYLKA
+2167 LQPGANIVSDTFGFAIGETKQTKTPLAVSGRVLAYPYEDRDSYQA
-2172 GTYNCRVNYA
+2172 GDPVCSGPN
-2182 DNAGN
+2182 G
-2187 ADTID
+2187 TI
-2192 GYHASEVYK
+2192 SKMTREEV
-2201 AATHTIN
+2201 
-2208 NYSSVNDWVQI
+2208 
-2219 ATINID
+2219 
-2225 GTDLAMGGFTA
+2225 
-2236 ILSNR
+2236 R
-2241 EYLDGSSFIL
+2241 EYPDRIIG
-2251 TVAIRRNS
+2251 TVS
-2259 VTSASCQAFYT
+2259 
-2270 PIGSSSPRE
+2270 E
-2279 ITIRS
+2279 IP
-2284 NDGVNFYIYLKS
+2284 DY
-2296 ELNSWTTYYN
+2296 
-2306 VTKIMTENK
+2306 
-2315 VIFEN
+2315 
-2320 TGISSTNLIT
+2320 
-2330 GDVLKVTATRGGYVN
+2330 
-2345 RAVNANNTKEV
+2345 EV
-2356 WNDSSYMSFHWNGQS
+2356 WG
-2371 GQPTWLWGGNNDTNM
+2371 TGN
-2386 YVYNPSNFRV
+2386 VKV
-2396 SYANNAGDADTVDG
+2396 NNRIWI
-2410 YHASDLA
+2410 
-2417 KKTDVSNSYV
+2417 KV
-2427 KKAGDT
+2427 K
-2433 MTGELKN
+2433 
-2440 SSNDFTL
+2440 
-2447 SSNSNEQRFKF
+2447 
-2458 LNASKNKHTVYFY
+2458 
-2471 KGAGT
+2471 
-2476 SSTIVG
+2476 
-2482 LWDSTDGQIWTYN
+2482 
-2495 TSGYFNLDKRVVIG
+2495 
-2509 GYNNSNYSLSTSS
+2509 
-2522 FICDSWI
+2522 
-2529 RTTGSTGW
+2529 
-2537 YNETYGGGWH
+2537 
-2547 MSDSTYIRNYNS
+2547 
-2559 KHLYITGRL
+2559 
-2568 GVNCELRLWEAGR
+2568 
-2581 QITRAG
+2581 
-2587 NSVAWI
+2587 
-2593 NGRDGA
+2593 
-2599 LIRQDSYT
+2599 
-2607 GYNPIFS
+2607 
-2614 CKTTNGSWE
+2614 
-2623 LGPYDNNILYFT
+2623 
-2635 YGTDSNH
+2635 
-2642 KAGKNS
+2642 
-2648 VEHPLRLMP
+2648 
-2657 GKGVLLSGLNYG
+2657 
-2669 TSLPSSGTNG
+2669 
-2679 QVFFKI
+2679 

>member
-33 EHNNGSIYYDT
+33 ENNNGSIYYDT
-44 IVDGEHATK
+44 VVDGKTATK
-53 EGTVHRVKF
+53 TGTVHRVKF

-71 SVIGTGVISKDGE
+71 SVTGTGVISQDGE

-128 LKSIKGDVKAPAW
+128 LKSIKGNIKAPAW

-188 ANDKTYDLSKI
+188 SNNKSYDLNGI

-204 DSAKLDHNL
+204 DSAKLDHNVT
-213 IFKIA
+213 FKIA
-218 STADATQGGNG
+218 STADATNGANG
-229 TATDLSGSAVD
+229 TKTDLSGPAVN

-249 FDLLQATRFQGNA
+249 FDLLQA
-262 DTSTVAAKLGKG
+262 S
-274 GNTSLPMTFYWDGSK
+274 
-289 GTQPTW
+289 
-295 LWGGEN
+295 
-301 GIDMYVYNPSNFR
+301 
-314 VAHSVNTAGLDHD
+314 
-327 VTFKIS
+327 
-333 KVANATTGEAGVVT
+333 
-347 KLTGALLEL
+347 
-356 ILPASISGFNLI
+356 
-368 QSTRFQGNADSATVA
+368 RFQGNADSATYA
-383 SRANSLFLNPSN
+383 TSAGYAKGLFLNPET
-395 RQENI
+395 RQEDMNFNLA
-400 DYQINSDKYQ
+400 DAKYIK
-410 SRVTYSL
+410 RVTYSM
-417 ASSITKTGKPPVGDS
+417 ATSTTKKNKPPVGDANILS
-432 HVLTFGWDGS
+432 FGWDNSGYGS
-442 GWGAQLAITA
+442 QLAIQIGNA
-452 DAKPHMAIRG
+452 GHLAVRG
-462 ATVDEKGVSIWDETW
+462 SDSTNGASFWGEW

-498 KVSTASSMETKP
+498 KVSTTSSTETRP

-568 IFFATGY
+568 IFFATGD

-580 KIYGQTNTDFGVET
+580 KIYGQNNTDFGTET
-594 IVIQTCFDN
+594 IVIQTCFN
-603 RDPQTSEYTTQY
+603 NQDPQTSGYTTQY

-634 NLTTPGDIGYKLL
+634 NLTTPGDVGYKLL

-661 GAKEIK
+661 GAKEII

-681 DNTSDAYGNGISI
+681 DNPNDVYGNGISI

-702 GAGESAMS
+702 GAGKSAMS
-710 YVTNGG
+710 YVTGGG

-723 SDGAINIEA
+723 SDNTINIEA
-732 GGDTI
+732 GGAATI

-753 IKAENS
+753 IKTENS

-792 WTNGSKILQAG
+792 WTNGSKILQAE

-813 INTAGRQGYNFYV
+813 INTAGRQEYNFYV
-826 NGSSYFSSNT
+826 KGSSYFSSNT

-885 NSSNGVVTHAIV
+885 NSNNGVVTHAIV

-924 FVQYISSRANAIFI
+924 FIQYISSRANAIFI

-1013 YLSYCNVIDI
+1013 YLSYCNVIDV

-1058 VAKIVAKTSNGTTFT
+1058 VAKIVTKTSNGTTFT

-1095 SGKAGL
+1095 SDKAGL
-1101 ITDAAQTIYGEKTL
+1101 ITNAAQGIYGEKTL
-1115 TSNLRF
+1115 HENLRF
-1121 ANVTTGTRGIVGTIA
+1121 SNISTGTRGIIGSIA
-1136 DNNYWRVVGRADK
+1136 DNGWWRVVGRADK

-1171 YSGVFGTVKRT
+1171 YHFRTVERT

-1187 GSGCSRAPE
+1187 GSGRSRAPE
-1196 LFEAKKVHVNSKLNQ
+1196 LFEAKKIHVNSKLNQ
-1211 STAIAD
+1211 NNAIAD
-1217 ISYQFQVTGTS
+1217 IGYQFQVTGTS
-1228 NFTDTVNISGVT
+1228 NFTDNVDISGIT
-1240 NHHNNIQIDAN
+1240 THHNNIQMDAN
-1251 YSIAR
+1251 YSFSK
-1256 PGRGSNWFGSHNT
+1256 PGHSVSFNQSHSM
-1269 AMIRMTTIDGWA
+1269 AMIRITTTTVDGWT
-1281 PLLAQRATNGY
+1281 PILAQKSSTGY
-1292 WVLGHY
+1292 WTLGHWNF
-1298 NNGGEFNDQWI
+1298 NNFKDEWVIGFLSDTNLSGV
-1309 FGYLANSNLEGT
+1309 AN
-1321 SGAKNDLS
+1321 AKNDLT
-1329 TKYRMRNVGG
+1329 TKYRIRNVGG
-1339 EKNILFSTYNA
+1339 EKNLIFASYNA

-1368 ACTYSLSATI
+1368 ACSYSLSATI

-1443 DVGLNGA
+1443 DVGLDAA

-1477 ASALY
+1477 ASVLY

-1493 QDGITI
+1493 QNGITI

-1508 QSGGLRISSENAGNS
+1508 QSGGLRISSENAGNND
-1523 GNVALELYRGN
+1523 NVALELYRGN

-1543 GAILYFRTNW
+1543 GAVLYFRTNL
-1553 VGEKKATYAKNT
+1553 VGDRKTTYAKNT
-1565 LIIDNT
+1565 LIINHT
-1571 TGSASIPYLAIG
+1571 TGAASLPYLAIG
-1583 QEERNTTYGLYVV
+1583 QEERNTTYGLYVT
-1596 SSQSWIKNTL
+1596 SNQSWIKNTL
-1606 WTGNVYPDTNNT
+1606 LTGHVYPDTNNK
-1618 RECGTNNYFWNKMNT
+1618 WN
-1633 NWLNVNRGTSQ
+1633 LG
-1644 TDGGITLYGGDV
+1644 
-1656 NYGIIFRTTKN
+1656 
-1667 QGTHGYVSGDWATYF
+1667 
-1682 TMSNSAGRGWIFK
+1682 SAQY
-1695 RWGVGNVASIS
+1695 RW
-1706 TDGNA
+1706 
-1711 YFNGHIRAASTG
+1711 
-1723 GSWLDGQRYNY
+1723 
-1734 GGYNLLDATNSESYW
+1734 
-1749 PWLRQTNTNTKKWF
+1749 
-1763 SFGILANSFYLIGS
+1763 NSFHVFRDLNIYGNE
-1777 STNRTDNGYDFGW
+1777 STTDESHIKFNASDKTQRAIIAF
-1790 QFDISNGN
+1790 NGN
-1798 TTFNTNGNKN
+1798 TNNDAQSDTHLKIATSFGAIKIKPANGYLDLGSGNDLHIQANTKSYNQDIIAAYDSPNAYGIDLVIGSGAITIVGAGESAAAMYSAGIKNTENLYLSADGNVFLYTNCDTIANRRYACFDTGRNFYPDADNSGSIGTFGNRWNTGWFNTLNLAG
-1808 NTSKTV
+1808 
-1814 INGRLI
+1814 
-1820 VNPYYSTEQSYSEG
+1820 
-1834 IRVNRANNGW
+1834 A
-1844 ANIIL
+1844 
-1849 GGDNGSSTGTSS
+1849 TSS
-1861 TTWLIGHRGS
+1861 TIA
-1871 NGTSSGSG
+1871 NSSPRIIFQEK
-1879 GSNGANLTGKIN
+1879 NGANKVQAVGIVYTDTDAYRPTKGLKIMDVDGSDGENVWLEVQGDIWTGGDIRIN
-1891 DLTIEV
+1891 NNKSLIQRQGDTSNYTEAVQWYKGGKSQNTYNPQI
-1897 NSSSG
+1897 G
-1902 QGLTLPVAQG
+1902 QHNTGNDGTGSICILPYATAT
-1912 ELLTWQQRPIMA
+1912 EPW
-1924 QLPAQG
+1924 G
-1930 GSATI
+1930 GSV
-1935 LNNANYKTAYLATTS
+1935 
-1950 NGNASMGLVSANWY
+1950 GLFIAKSR
-1964 HVMNFRHLD
+1964 MLLD
-1973 NNGFNSQFVLPLNH
+1973 NYRV
-1987 NGQAAWRLSSGTTW
+1987 
-2001 EPWNYIFDDNH
+2001 
-2012 AMIPA
+2012 
-2017 SNNVYNIGSASNYWA
+2017 
-2032 TGYINTLYVAGNA
+2032 
-2045 YANGSNRIPTTG
+2045 PTTG
-2057 NTTGTIGSATVPV
+2057 NSGGTVGSATVPV
-2070 YSDNG
+2070 YSDGG

-2126 GNAASAT
+2126 GNAATATVASSANKLNT
-2133 YTTQLLGVNG
+2133 SAGGNTNPIYFTNGVPVRSTASVGSANQPVYLNNGVITACAGSQSGTEKQQSFQITDSNGTAHWYYLGHLISNGDTSEIIIDIYSGNGYNGNGNQNTHISIFVKDGLQSTRAAANSFGISYLVDHSDVNATAIKVKGMASAHNEIDLYVYLPWGYSNGYYSIKGCYSTWTHKGTRSTTEPTSGEAQNCVFGAFRAGQVYG
-2143 SNTPYSAVE
+2143 
-2152 GNLIRAVWNVKGDSR
+2152 AVWNDYAEYRQTKNNVQPGYCVIETGKGDLIKSSER
-2167 WYLKA
+2167 LQPGANIVSDTFGFAIGETEQTKTPLAVSGRVLAYPYEDRDSYQA
-2172 GTYNCRVNYA
+2172 GDPVCSGPN
-2182 DNAGN
+2182 G
-2187 ADTID
+2187 TI
-2192 GYHASEVYK
+2192 SKMTREEV
-2201 AATHTIN
+2201 
-2208 NYSSVNDWVQI
+2208 
-2219 ATINID
+2219 
-2225 GTDLAMGGFTA
+2225 
-2236 ILSNR
+2236 R
-2241 EYLDGSSFIL
+2241 EYPERIIG
-2251 TVAIRRNS
+2251 TVS
-2259 VTSASCQAFYT
+2259 
-2270 PIGSSSPRE
+2270 E
-2279 ITIRS
+2279 IP
-2284 NDGVNFYIYLKS
+2284 DY
-2296 ELNSWTTYYN
+2296 
-2306 VTKIMTENK
+2306 
-2315 VIFEN
+2315 
-2320 TGISSTNLIT
+2320 
-2330 GDVLKVTATRGGYVN
+2330 
-2345 RAVNANNTKEV
+2345 EV
-2356 WNDSSYMSFHWNGQS
+2356 WG
-2371 GQPTWLWGGNNDTNM
+2371 TGN
-2386 YVYNPSNFRV
+2386 VKV
-2396 SYANNAGDADTVDG
+2396 NNRIWI
-2410 YHASDLA
+2410 
-2417 KKTDVSNSYV
+2417 KV
-2427 KKAGDT
+2427 K
-2433 MTGELKN
+2433 
-2440 SSNDFTL
+2440 
-2447 SSNSNEQRFKF
+2447 
-2458 LNASKNKHTVYFY
+2458 
-2471 KGAGT
+2471 
-2476 SSTIVG
+2476 
-2482 LWDSTDGQIWTYN
+2482 
-2495 TSGYFNLDKRVVIG
+2495 
-2509 GYNNSNYSLSTSS
+2509 
-2522 FICDSWI
+2522 
-2529 RTTGSTGW
+2529 
-2537 YNETYGGGWH
+2537 
-2547 MSDSTYIRNYNS
+2547 
-2559 KHLYITGRL
+2559 
-2568 GVNCELRLWEAGR
+2568 
-2581 QITRAG
+2581 
-2587 NSVAWI
+2587 
-2593 NGRDGA
+2593 
-2599 LIRQDSYT
+2599 
-2607 GYNPIFS
+2607 
-2614 CKTTNGSWE
+2614 
-2623 LGPYDNNILYFT
+2623 
-2635 YGTDSNH
+2635 
-2642 KAGKNS
+2642 
-2648 VEHPLRLMP
+2648 
-2657 GKGVLLSGLNYG
+2657 
-2669 TSLPSSGTNG
+2669 
-2679 QVFFKI
+2679 